1 VTAAFLA
8 ACLAL
13 VAAGVAL
20 TCMLV
25 SKRVRAG
32 RRDLRRHD
40 DERRLRPAALA
51 IVDGEGSPA
60 DALCL
65 RDARVVS
72 SLLARYARNL
82 DGTARLHIGGWFED
96 GLRLEQTVARLG
108 HRSSWRRAV
117 AAHELGDM
125 SSLNGVEPLV
135 RALSDPSRDVRAA
148 AARSLGRLGGTR
160 AVGPLIEALVDAT
173 VPRAVAGQALI
184 ALGSDG
190 LPALR
195 ACTAS
200 VDPEIR
206 RSALDLV
213 GVLGTASDAA
223 LCATLLRDTSADVRV
238 AAATALGRL
247 GAAEAVPALVTS
259 LEDRLPA
266 VRAAAAAALGQIGD
280 PSAVPAL
287 LLEARSSAPGPAH
300 AAARAVLNIDPSRLL
315 GAGDTEGGSRFLRE
329 AADLAGLRAA

>member
-1 VTAAFLA
+1 M
-8 ACLAL
+8 
-13 VAAGVAL
+13 L
-20 TCMLV
+20 TGLLV
-25 SKRVRAG
+25 SRRVLAG
-32 RRDLRRHD
+32 RSELRLHD

-51 IVDGEGSPA
+51 IVDGESGPA

-65 RDARVVS
+65 RDMLVMS
-72 SLLARYARNL
+72 SLLARYAKSL
-82 DGTARLHIGGWFED
+82 DGTARLHIAEWFED
-96 GLRLEQTVARLG
+96 GPQLAATVARLG
-108 HRSSWRRAV
+108 HRRAWRRAA
-117 AAHELGDM
+117 AAHALGDM
-125 SSLNGVEPLV
+125 SSPNGVDPLV
-135 RALSDPSRDVRAA
+135 LALADPSRDVRAA

-184 ALGSDG
+184 ALGADG

-195 ACTAS
+195 ACAAS

-213 GVLGTASDAA
+213 GVLGTASDAG

-247 GAAEAVPALVTS
+247 GAAEAVPALITR
-259 LEDRLPA
+259 LEDRLPS
-266 VRAAAAAALGQIGD
+266 VRAAAAFALGQIGD

-300 AAARAVLNIDPSRLL
+300 AAARAVLSIDPEALR
-315 GAGDTEGGSRFLRE
+315 GAGETLGGSRFLRE
-329 AADLAGLRAA
+329 AADLAGLRAAA